1 MPSPSDSGGVV
12 PGGRRRRLLV
22 LVVVG
27 LALLAAPVAALASVI
42 GAGIYLLGP
51 DEVVSE
57 DLTLAA
63 TTARIG
69 GTIDGDLVIATGSL
83 ELTGRV
89 TGDVT
94 VLSHGVVS
102 VSGVIDGS
110 LRGVG
115 RQVTVTGS
123 VGDDITVAALGLD
136 VAGAVGRDLAAWSW
150 RLGVTGEVGRDVL
163 GRFSSAA
170 VTGAV
175 ARDVDVE
182 VSSLAVTGAVGG
194 AVVYRASGE
203 ATVDA
208 LGVAGQV
215 VDIPVR
221 VPLEVS
227 TVLRVAAL
235 FGLFGFVVGGIVLLW
250 LFDATAAGAVALA
263 SARPWACLGL
273 GLATLVAL
281 PLLFAALAASLVGI
295 PLALAVLLAL
305 VVTVGFGSVP
315 MITAVGSRLLSDR
328 GGSFGGL
335 VLGGVIWALLA
346 VVWPLVGAVAYT
358 VALVWG
364 VGAWLLAG
372 WQLRRQIV

>member
-1 MPSPSDSGGVV
+1 M
-12 PGGRRRRLLV
+12 
-22 LVVVG
+22 VVG

-42 GAGIYLLGP
+42 GADIYLLGP
-51 DEVVSE
+51 DQVVTE
-57 DLTLAA
+57 DLILAA
-63 TTARIG
+63 ATARIG
-69 GTIDGDLVIATGSL
+69 GTIEGDLVVATGSL

-94 VLSHGVVS
+94 VLSHGAVT
-102 VSGVIDGS
+102 VSGVVEGS

-115 RQVTVTGS
+115 RQVTITGS

-163 GRFSSAA
+163 GRFSSA
-170 VTGAV
+170 VVPGAV
-175 ARDVDVE
+175 GHDVDVE
-182 VSSLAVTGAVGG
+182 VSSLQVTGAVGG
-194 AVVYRASGE
+194 DVVYRASGE
-203 ATVDA
+203 ASVDA
-208 LGVAGQV
+208 SGVAGQV

-221 VPLEVS
+221 VPLPVS
-227 TVLRVAAL
+227 TALRVAAL

-263 SARPWACLGL
+263 AARPWACLGL

-281 PLLFAALAASLVGI
+281 PSLFAALAVSLVGI

-305 VVTVGFGSVP
+305 VVAAGFGSVP
-315 MITAVGSRLLSDR
+315 MIAAVGGRLLGDR
-328 GGSFGGL
+328 GGSVGGL
-335 VLGGVIWALLA
+335 VLGAAIWALLA
-346 VVWPLVGAVAYT
+346 VVWPLLGAVAYT

-364 VGAWLLAG
+364 LGAWLLAG
-372 WQLRRQIV
+372 WQLRSRRMGAATVSRSA